1 MLRLSLPQG
10 FSSCHHLFTCDHL
23 FAYHHLFAYDHL
35 TNKRYLT
42 AFAILGTFIRFSI
55 EYRQFE
61 GPEEHVPARRAVEK
75 VLNQSGLSTAFSFV
89 KVVTP
94 LIDLFR

>member
-10 FSSCHHLFTCDHL
+10 FSSCHHLFA
-23 FAYHHLFAYDHL
+23 FGHLFAYDH
-35 TNKRYLT
+35 
-42 AFAILGTFIRFSI
+42 FAILRTFFRFSI

-94 LIDLFR
+94 LINFTLNN